1 VPEPTPSRK
10 ISGTIVRLLVAP
22 LVLAAAVA
30 GAWSQVATGSALGI
44 DVLLLVLGGAAG
56 FELARLLL
64 PAGSAFETGL
74 AALACAALGGVG
86 ILGGETEAGRHGA
99 RLAVVAGALLVLLA
113 KAWRDVSPEAADRI
127 ARALVPLL
135 YVGLLFS
142 FVREVAA
149 GEDGGR
155 RLAWVILVSKASDIA
170 GWLVGKPFGRHKL
183 VPTVSPG
190 KSWEGLAGGLAGSVL
205 VAVFLAAPLG
215 VPEASWSGAQ
225 RAVFGLALG
234 GASVLAG
241 ITQSAWKRRAGAKD
255 SSRLIPEMGGVLD
268 MIDSLL
274 LAGPLAWLWWR

>member
-1 VPEPTPSRK
+1 M
-10 ISGTIVRLLVAP
+10 SGTAVRLVVAP

-44 DVLLLVLGGAAG
+44 DLLLLVLGGAAG

-86 ILGGETEAGRHGA
+86 ILGGETEAGRHLA
-99 RLAVVAGALLVLLA
+99 RLAVVAGALLALLG
-113 KAWRDVSPEAADRI
+113 KAWRDVAPEAADRI

-190 KSWEGLAGGLAGSVL
+190 KSWEGLAGGLLGSAL
-205 VAVFLAAPLG
+205 VAVLLAAPLG
-215 VPEASWSGAQ
+215 VPEASWSVAE

-241 ITQSAWKRRAGAKD
+241 ITQSAWKRRAQVKD

-274 LAGPLAWLWWR
+274 LAGPLAWLWLS